1 VKNISIRLKLI
12 GIVITTI
19 LIVSFIEALESIYG
33 IKHLSEVNV
42 KEFSKKA
49 YQSKENELKN
59 YISIAIKSVESYY
72 QRTAKDKIK
81 AEVSDD
87 LKRQTNLVFSI
98 IENQYNTYK
107 DILPKDQLQQRIKK
121 IISDTRYDKSGY
133 FWIND
138 LDAKIVDHPIKP
150 RLNGKDLS
158 NFKDKGGKKI
168 FVEFAKVSKQKGDGF
183 VDYVWPKPGFE
194 KPQDK
199 ISYVKLFKPY
209 GWVIGTGSYVDD
221 VTSQVQK
228 EALKTIKDMR
238 YGGNGYFW
246 INDKKPN
253 MIMHPIKPSLD
264 GKSLSDVK
272 DPNGIYLFNEMV
284 KTCNEN
290 GAGLV
295 KYSWHKNDK
304 VGIQPK
310 FSYVQE
316 FKPWGW
322 IIGTGA
328 YVDDIEAEIKAMK
341 DEAEEEIQDVIFELI
356 LTVIFISIFTTIV
369 VSLITNKVI
378 IKPIQ
383 ELGDGIQNLINNTSS
398 NSKHIEKTSNDE
410 LGAVVDNFNNY
421 LQKIESGIKQDNEL
435 IDEAKQVMNKVK
447 HGWYSEQIKGNTS
460 NRSLEEFKKDV
471 NEMINATKN
480 HFINMN
486 IVLEEFTKYNYI
498 NKLQLGNIEKGG
510 VFEILINDIN
520 KLRDAITAMLV
531 ENKQTGLN
539 LGNSSNS
546 LLENVNVL
554 STNSNEAA
562 AALEQTAAALEEITS
577 NIINNTQ
584 SIVKMASFAAEVT
597 KSSSTGEALAKQ
609 TTVAMDEINN
619 EVNSITEA
627 ISVIDQIAFQTN
639 ILSLNAA
646 VEAATAGEAGKG
658 FAVVAGEVRNLASRS
673 AEAANEIKILVENAT
688 SKANNGKDIAD
699 KMIHGYED
707 LNENISKTIDLI
719 SDIEVSSKEQQH
731 GIEQINDAIN
741 SLDRQT
747 QKNAA
752 IASKTKDIALNTNK
766 MAEDVVKNTDKKE
779 FEGKNNIRVNNI

>member
-1 VKNISIRLKLI
+1 
-12 GIVITTI
+12 
-19 LIVSFIEALESIYG
+19 
-33 IKHLSEVNV
+33 
-42 KEFSKKA
+42 
-49 YQSKENELKN
+49 
-59 YISIAIKSVESYY
+59 
-72 QRTAKDKIK
+72 
-81 AEVSDD
+81 
-87 LKRQTNLVFSI
+87 
-98 IENQYNTYK
+98 
-107 DILPKDQLQQRIKK
+107 
-121 IISDTRYDKSGY
+121 
-133 FWIND
+133 
-138 LDAKIVDHPIKP
+138 
-150 RLNGKDLS
+150 
-158 NFKDKGGKKI
+158 
-168 FVEFAKVSKQKGDGF
+168 
-183 VDYVWPKPGFE
+183 
-194 KPQDK
+194 
-199 ISYVKLFKPY
+199 
-209 GWVIGTGSYVDD
+209 
-221 VTSQVQK
+221 
-228 EALKTIKDMR
+228 
-238 YGGNGYFW
+238 
-246 INDKKPN
+246 
-253 MIMHPIKPSLD
+253 
-264 GKSLSDVK
+264 
-272 DPNGIYLFNEMV
+272 
-284 KTCNEN
+284 
-290 GAGLV
+290 
-295 KYSWHKNDK
+295 
-304 VGIQPK
+304 
-310 FSYVQE
+310 
-316 FKPWGW
+316 
-322 IIGTGA
+322 
-328 YVDDIEAEIKAMK
+328 
-341 DEAEEEIQDVIFELI
+341 
-356 LTVIFISIFTTIV
+356 
-369 VSLITNKVI
+369 
-378 IKPIQ
+378 
-383 ELGDGIQNLINNTSS
+383 
-398 NSKHIEKTSNDE
+398 
-410 LGAVVDNFNNY
+410 
-421 LQKIESGIKQDNEL
+421 
-435 IDEAKQVMNKVK
+435 MNKVK

-498 NKLQLGNIEKGG
+498 NKLQLENIEKGG

-539 LGNSSNS
+539 LGDSSNS

-554 STNSNEAA
+554 SINSNEAA